1 MIVLL
6 FAFTLISPFVGVLVL
21 GRLAVHAVVTVRRR
35 SAPEPLGAGT
45 FLLAALLALCAA
57 GSVYIWGVSYGVY
70 VLDPDEVCGYAQW
83 GEHEKTVV
91 WESSLPLSVHCA
103 DHPGDPGGRQLIPDW
118 VNPAFMAAA
127 ATAAACAFA
136 APFAALRRRKVLGGR
151 TTPPG
156 PEPAVSSPGG
166 P

>member
-6 FAFTLISPFVGVLVL
+6 FALTLISPFAGVLVL
-21 GRLAVHAVVTVRRR
+21 GRLAVHVVVTVRRR
-35 SAPEPLGAGT
+35 SAPELLGAGT
-45 FLLAALLALCAA
+45 LLLAALLALCAA

-91 WESSLPLSVHCA
+91 WESSFPLSVHCA

-118 VNPAFMAAA
+118 VNPAFVAAA
-127 ATAAACAFA
+127 VTAVACALT
-136 APFAALRRRKVLGGR
+136 APFAALLRRRVRGSR
-151 TTPPG
+151 TAVPPG
-156 PEPAVSSPGG
+156 VA
-166 P
+166 

>member
-1 MIVLL
+1 MIALL
-6 FAFTLISPFVGVLVL
+6 FTLALVSPFVGVLVL
-21 GRLAVHAVVTVRRR
+21 GRLAVHLVVTVRRR
-35 SAPEPLGAGT
+35 SAPDLLGAGT

-91 WESSLPLSVHCA
+91 WESSFPLSVHCA

-118 VNPAFMAAA
+118 VNPAFVAAA
-127 ATAAACAFA
+127 VTAAACTFA
-136 APFAALRRRKVLGGR
+136 APFAAVARRKALGGR
-151 TTPPG
+151 T
-156 PEPAVSSPGG
+156 AVPSGVADPSA
-166 P
+166 